1 MLPLLREMTF
11 PVVHLADDY
20 SNLARVSFQG
30 VCHWAPLNRQQRAT
44 CDVRFIQEH
53 IWLCPIPLF
62 SLCLGLLFALTL
74 RF

>member
-11 PVVHLADDY
+11 PAVHLADDY

-30 VCHWAPLNRQQRAT
+30 VHHWAPLNRQQRAT
-44 CDVRFIQEH
+44 CDVRFTQEH

-62 SLCLGLLFALTL
+62 SLCLGLLSAPTL